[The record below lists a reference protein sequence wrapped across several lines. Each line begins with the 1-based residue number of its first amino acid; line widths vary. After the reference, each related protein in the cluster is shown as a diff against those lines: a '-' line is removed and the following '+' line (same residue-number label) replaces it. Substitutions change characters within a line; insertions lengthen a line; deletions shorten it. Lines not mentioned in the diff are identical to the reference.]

1 MKKSMLGIDI
11 ETGSIKLVT
20 KDQCVLIDTA
30 ENVFEN
36 DHFIAFDGMS
46 EIFKTAVK
54 EHGIRNKKVS
64 LILPDEDLYFS
75 RTTLPLMSE
84 KQLKVNL
91 PYEFS
96 KIVGKD
102 ADQYIYDYSLI
113 SRNDHEMDLLDVK
126 EAKMRSMKSYI
137 EEHSDANQG
146 EVAVYN
152 NLSNEIDALANI
164 LQPTASNVS
173 IQWAEPYLTDT
184 IVRRNADITCTVP
197 SYVIAESV
205 IDQIVN
211 LQYKCIISSLSISGS
226 DTMSVNTSESVSISM
241 TVTFFETIDGAVNIN
256 GLTEAQ

>member
-11 ETGSIKLVT
+11 GTGSIKLVT

-46 EIFKTAVK
+46 EIFKIAVK
-54 EHGIRNKKVS
+54 GHGIRNKKVS

-146 EVAVYN
+146 DVAVYN
-152 NLSNEIDALANI
+152 NLANEIDALANI

-173 IQWAEPYLTDT
+173 IQWAEPYL
-184 IVRRNADITCTVP
+184 
-197 SYVIAESV
+197 
-205 IDQIVN
+205 QIQSLEEMQILHVLFQVMSLRKVSLIK
-211 LQYKCIISSLSISGS
+211 LQIY
-226 DTMSVNTSESVSISM
+226 
-241 TVTFFETIDGAVNIN
+241 NIN
-256 GLTEAQ
+256 VLFHRYPFLAVIQ

>member
-1 MKKSMLGIDI
+1 MGMNLSTGICILLECEEENMKNSMLGIDI
-11 ETGSIKLVT
+11 GTGSIKLVT

-54 EHGIRNKKVS
+54 GHGIRNKKVS

-146 EVAVYN
+146 DVAVYN
-152 NLSNEIDALANI
+152 NLANEIDALANI

-173 IQWAEPYLTDT
+173 IQWAEPYL
-184 IVRRNADITCTVP
+184 
-197 SYVIAESV
+197 
-205 IDQIVN
+205 QI
-211 LQYKCIISSLSISGS
+211 QSLEEMQILHVLFQV
-226 DTMSVNTSESVSISM
+226 MSLRKVSLIK
-241 TVTFFETIDGAVNIN
+241 
-256 GLTEAQ
+256 L

>member
-1 MKKSMLGIDI
+1 MKI
-11 ETGSIKLVT
+11 SI
-20 KDQCVLIDTA
+20 
-30 ENVFEN
+30 
-36 DHFIAFDGMS
+36 
-46 EIFKTAVK
+46 
-54 EHGIRNKKVS
+54 
-64 LILPDEDLYFS
+64 FS

-146 EVAVYN
+146 DVAVYN
-152 NLSNEIDALANI
+152 NLANEIDALANI

-173 IQWAEPYLTDT
+173 IQWAEPYL
-184 IVRRNADITCTVP
+184 
-197 SYVIAESV
+197 
-205 IDQIVN
+205 QI
-211 LQYKCIISSLSISGS
+211 QSLEEMQILHVLFQV
-226 DTMSVNTSESVSISM
+226 MSLRKVSLIK
-241 TVTFFETIDGAVNIN
+241 
-256 GLTEAQ
+256 L

>member
-11 ETGSIKLVT
+11 GTGSIKLVT

-54 EHGIRNKKVS
+54 GHGIRNKKVS

-75 RTTLPLMSE
+75 RTTVPLMSE

-146 EVAVYN
+146 DVAVYN
-152 NLSNEIDALANI
+152 NLANEIDALANI

-173 IQWAEPYLTDT
+173 IQWAEPYL
-184 IVRRNADITCTVP
+184 
-197 SYVIAESV
+197 
-205 IDQIVN
+205 QIQSLEEMQILHVLFQVMSLRKVSLIK
-211 LQYKCIISSLSISGS
+211 LQIY
-226 DTMSVNTSESVSISM
+226 
-241 TVTFFETIDGAVNIN
+241 NIN
-256 GLTEAQ
+256 VLFHRYPFLAVIQ

>member
-11 ETGSIKLVT
+11 GTGSIKLVT

-54 EHGIRNKKVS
+54 GHGIRNKKVS

-102 ADQYIYDYSLI
+102 ADQHIYDYSLI

-146 EVAVYN
+146 DVAVYN
-152 NLSNEIDALANI
+152 NLANEIDALANI

-173 IQWAEPYLTDT
+173 IQWAEPYL
-184 IVRRNADITCTVP
+184 
-197 SYVIAESV
+197 
-205 IDQIVN
+205 QIQSLEEMQILHVLFQVMSLRKVSLIK
-211 LQYKCIISSLSISGS
+211 LQIY
-226 DTMSVNTSESVSISM
+226 
-241 TVTFFETIDGAVNIN
+241 NIN
-256 GLTEAQ
+256 VLFHRYPFLAVIQ

>member
-11 ETGSIKLVT
+11 GTGSIKLVT

-54 EHGIRNKKVS
+54 GHGIRNKKVS

-146 EVAVYN
+146 DVAVYN
-152 NLSNEIDALANI
+152 NLANEIDALANI

-173 IQWAEPYLTDT
+173 IQWAEPYL
-184 IVRRNADITCTVP
+184 
-197 SYVIAESV
+197 
-205 IDQIVN
+205 QIQSLEEMQILHVLFQVMSLRKVSLIK
-211 LQYKCIISSLSISGS
+211 LQIY
-226 DTMSVNTSESVSISM
+226 
-241 TVTFFETIDGAVNIN
+241 NIN
-256 GLTEAQ
+256 VLFHRYPFLAVIQ

>member
-11 ETGSIKLVT
+11 GTGSIKLVT

-54 EHGIRNKKVS
+54 GHGIRNKKVS

-137 EEHSDANQG
+137 EEHSDA
-146 EVAVYN
+146 
-152 NLSNEIDALANI
+152 LANI

-173 IQWAEPYLTDT
+173 IQWAEPYL
-184 IVRRNADITCTVP
+184 
-197 SYVIAESV
+197 
-205 IDQIVN
+205 QIQSLEEMQILHVLFQVMSLRKVSLIK
-211 LQYKCIISSLSISGS
+211 LQIY
-226 DTMSVNTSESVSISM
+226 
-241 TVTFFETIDGAVNIN
+241 NIN
-256 GLTEAQ
+256 VLFHRYPFLAVIQ

>member
-11 ETGSIKLVT
+11 GTGSIKLVT

-54 EHGIRNKKVS
+54 GHGIRNKKVS

-102 ADQYIYDYSLI
+102 ADQYIYI
-113 SRNDHEMDLLDVK
+113 INH
-126 EAKMRSMKSYI
+126 
-137 EEHSDANQG
+137 
-146 EVAVYN
+146 
-152 NLSNEIDALANI
+152 
-164 LQPTASNVS
+164 
-173 IQWAEPYLTDT
+173 
-184 IVRRNADITCTVP
+184 
-197 SYVIAESV
+197 
-205 IDQIVN
+205 QIH
-211 LQYKCIISSLSISGS
+211 Y
-226 DTMSVNTSESVSISM
+226 
-241 TVTFFETIDGAVNIN
+241 
-256 GLTEAQ
+256 

>member
-1 MKKSMLGIDI
+1 MLGIDI
-11 ETGSIKLVT
+11 GTGSIKLVT

-54 EHGIRNKKVS
+54 GHGIRNKKVS

-146 EVAVYN
+146 DVAVYN
-152 NLSNEIDALANI
+152 NLANEIDALANI

-173 IQWAEPYLTDT
+173 IQWAEPYL
-184 IVRRNADITCTVP
+184 
-197 SYVIAESV
+197 
-205 IDQIVN
+205 QIQSLEEMQILHVLFQVMSLRKVSLIK
-211 LQYKCIISSLSISGS
+211 LQIY
-226 DTMSVNTSESVSISM
+226 
-241 TVTFFETIDGAVNIN
+241 NIN
-256 GLTEAQ
+256 VLFHRYPFLAVIQ

>member
-11 ETGSIKLVT
+11 GTGSIKLVT

-54 EHGIRNKKVS
+54 GHGIRNKKVS

-146 EVAVYN
+146 DVAVYN
-152 NLSNEIDALANI
+152 NLANEIDALANI

-173 IQWAEPYLTDT
+173 IQWAEPYL
-184 IVRRNADITCTVP
+184 
-197 SYVIAESV
+197 
-205 IDQIVN
+205 QIQSLKEMQILHVLFQVMSLRKVSLIK
-211 LQYKCIISSLSISGS
+211 LQIY
-226 DTMSVNTSESVSISM
+226 
-241 TVTFFETIDGAVNIN
+241 NIN
-256 GLTEAQ
+256 VLFHRYPFLAVIQ

>member
-1 MKKSMLGIDI
+1 M
-11 ETGSIKLVT
+11 
-20 KDQCVLIDTA
+20 LIDTA

-54 EHGIRNKKVS
+54 GHGIRNKKVS

-146 EVAVYN
+146 DVAVYN
-152 NLSNEIDALANI
+152 NLANEIDALANI

-173 IQWAEPYLTDT
+173 IQWAEPYL
-184 IVRRNADITCTVP
+184 
-197 SYVIAESV
+197 
-205 IDQIVN
+205 QI
-211 LQYKCIISSLSISGS
+211 QSLEEMQILHVLFQV
-226 DTMSVNTSESVSISM
+226 MSLRKVSLIK
-241 TVTFFETIDGAVNIN
+241 
-256 GLTEAQ
+256 L